1 MPDPYKLGQMFTDN
15 PGDWKNVQTATQ
27 WYNANIDNK
36 RHFEEKTSAAY
47 VMGTAEIASNVKF
60 RAGVR
65 WERTDTRAR
74 EFDRSEEHT
83 SELQSLMSISYAV
96 LCMQQKT

>member
-36 RHFEEKTSAAY
+36 RHFEEKTRAAY
-47 VMGTAEIASNVKF
+47 VMGTAEFASHVKF

-65 WERTDTRAR
+65 WATPDTRAR
-74 EFDRSEEHT
+74 EFNP
-83 SELQSLMSISYAV
+83 LQSAEVQAAVSIGSTSSRANV
-96 LCMQQKT
+96 